1 MISRILAVFA
11 LAAAFLLPAPAQAEQ
26 VVPASAAQMQLS
38 FAPLVKRTSPA
49 VVNIYT
55 KRVVRRQVNP
65 LFADPFFS
73 QFFGMGGMGG
83 FSQDRV
89 ENSLGSGVIISA
101 DGRVATNTHVIS
113 GAAEIIVVTAD
124 GREFAAEKVLEDPRS
139 DLAVLKLDLKGANLP
154 WLELADSDAVQ
165 VGDIVLAI
173 GNPFGVGQ
181 TVTSGIVSG
190 VARTVNGPSDYN
202 YFIQTDAA
210 INPGNS
216 GGALVDIN
224 GKLVGINSMI
234 FSRTGGSLGIG
245 FAIPSSMLQ
254 TVVEAAKH
262 GGKIVRPWT
271 GLQGQ
276 PVTPDMVDT
285 LGLQRAQGALINR
298 VNPRSPAAK
307 AGVKSGDV
315 ILTVNGRDVADPEAL
330 KFRLATVALGTP
342 IKLQLVRDGKL
353 TEATM
358 VAEAPPEDPPR
369 QETKLKGQNPFSGA
383 TVVNISPAVA
393 EELGGTS
400 REQGVVVMQADE
412 GNAGRLGLSRGD
424 IVLGV
429 NGAKINT
436 VTDLKQALDGQDSRR
451 WRIQVLRGDQVM
463 NLMVSI

>member
-1 MISRILAVFA
+1 MA
-11 LAAAFLLPAPAQAEQ
+11 LVVAFFLPAG
-26 VVPASAAQMQLS
+26 ASAQQVPQSVQQMQLS
-38 FAPLVKRTSPA
+38 FAPLVKKTSPA

-65 LFADPFFS
+65 FFNDPFFN
-73 QFFGMGGMGG
+73 QFFGGGRMQGG
-83 FSQDRV
+83 YSQERV

-101 DGRVATNTHVIS
+101 DGRVATNRHVIS
-113 GAAEIIVVTAD
+113 GATEIAVVTSD
-124 GREFAAEKVLEDPRS
+124 GREFKAEKVLEDSRS
-139 DLAVLKLDLKGANLP
+139 DLAVLKLDLKGVSLP
-154 WLELADSDAVQ
+154 WLQLADSDAVE
-165 VGDIVLAI
+165 VGDLVLAI

-216 GGALVDIN
+216 GGALVDMN

-234 FSRTGGSLGIG
+234 FSKDGGSVGIG
-245 FAIPSSMLQ
+245 FAIPSAMLQ
-254 TVVEAAKH
+254 TVVDAATH
-262 GGKIVRPWT
+262 GARVVRPWT

-276 PVTPDMVDT
+276 PVTADMVDT

-307 AGVKSGDV
+307 ADIKAGDV

-330 KFRLATVALGTP
+330 KYRLATVPLGTP
-342 IKLQLVRDGKL
+342 IKLQLVRNGKL

-369 QETKLKGQNPFSGA
+369 QETKLKGVNPFAGA
-383 TVVNISPAVA
+383 TVVNISPAVS

-400 REQGVVVMQADE
+400 REQGVVVLKADE
-412 GNAGRLGLSRGD
+412 GNAGRLGLGRGD
-424 IVLGV
+424 ILLGV
-429 NGAKINT
+429 NGEKINS
-436 VTDLKQALDGQDSRR
+436 VKELKDLLEDMNSRR
-451 WRIQVLRGDQVM
+451 WAIQVLRGEQVL
-463 NLMVSI
+463 NLMITI